1 MKKSLVTLALAF
13 AIGAVAQEA
22 TPPAGG
28 QQQPAQPGQQQQAG
42 QQQGGQQQSGP
53 TIKDPAEY
61 NAYVTA
67 LQQND
72 PNAKAQA
79 LEAFLQQ
86 YPNSV
91 VKISA
96 LELLMA
102 SYQQANNPQKMND
115 AAQRLLQADPNNL
128 RALALL
134 TFTNTACAQQGGPNA
149 LQCLNDAGKYAQQGL
164 QVTQGAQPPAGMSAD
179 DYTKI
184 KTQVTPIFERA
195 VGMQALQ
202 AKNYPQAAEAL
213 SAAVQANPNDL
224 QSVYPLALAYL
235 SQKPIDPKGL
245 FWIARAVNLAQGS
258 PAQAQIAAFGK
269 SAYTKYHGGDDGWQ
283 ELVQQAASQTTIP
296 PNFQVAPAPTLAEQA
311 AKLCQTKQVSQM
323 SFDEFQL
330 IFTSGNQQCADQVW
344 SQIKGK
350 PIAFEGKVIEVG
362 RNNLK
367 LAATYDDIQN
377 NVADVDL
384 TFPVNIP
391 ASMAPKVGS
400 MAQVQG
406 NPTSYDATPAPG
418 ANGPNGPQGGAANTG
433 NTAGNTAG
441 NAAGGNTGAGNATGN
456 TGAGNNANAGAAGQQ
471 TFMIHMDNGAFIG
484 KKAPASTPKK
494 GATKSGKST
503 TRKKK

>member
-13 AIGAVAQEA
+13 AIAAVAQESA
-22 TPPAGG
+22 PAGG
-28 QQQPAQPGQQQQAG
+28 QQPAPS
-42 QQQGGQQQSGP
+42 GQQQSGP

-72 PNAKAQA
+72 PKAKAQA

-91 VKISA
+91 VKTSA

-102 SYQQANNPQKMND
+102 SYQQAGDAQKMND
-115 AAQRLLQADPNNL
+115 AAQRLLQADPSNL

-134 TFTNTACAQQGGPNA
+134 TFTNTACAQQQSPNA
-149 LQCLNDAGKYAQQGL
+149 AQCLQDAAKYAQQGL
-164 QVTQGAQPPAGMSAD
+164 QATQSTTPPPGMTAD
-179 DYTKI
+179 DYAKI
-184 KTQVTPIFERA
+184 KTQVVPIFQRTI
-195 VGMQALQ
+195 GLQALQ

-213 SAAVQANPNDL
+213 LAAVQANPNDL

-245 FWIARAVNLAQGS
+245 FWIARATALSQNN
-258 PAQAQIAAFGK
+258 AQIAAYGK

-296 PNFQVAPAPTLAEQA
+296 PNFQIAPAPTPAEQA
-311 AKLCQTKQVSQM
+311 GKLCQTKQVKDM
-323 SFDEFQL
+323 SFDEFQM

-344 SQIKGK
+344 GQIKGK
-350 PIAFEGKVIEVG
+350 PIAFEGKVIETG
-362 RNNLK
+362 KNNLK

-384 TFPVNIP
+384 TFPVAIP
-391 ASMAPKVGS
+391 ASMVPKVGS

-406 NPTSYDATPAPG
+406 NPTSYDATPVAG
-418 ANGPNGPQGGAANTG
+418 ANGAQGSTGAAATNAASPG
-433 NTAGNTAG
+433 A
-441 NAAGGNTGAGNATGN
+441 AAGGTP
-456 TGAGNNANAGAAGQQ
+456 
-471 TFMIHMDNGAFIG
+471 FMIHMDEGAFIG
-484 KKAPASTPKK
+484 KKMPATSTPKK
-494 GATKSGKST
+494 STGKAPV
-503 TRKKK
+503 RKKK

>member
-13 AIGAVAQEA
+13 ALSAFAQEA

-28 QQQPAQPGQQQQAG
+28 QQPQGG
-42 QQQGGQQQSGP
+42 QQQGGQQPSGP

-91 VKISA
+91 VKTSA

-115 AAQRLLQADPNNL
+115 AAQRLLQVEPNNL

-134 TFTNTACAQQGGPNA
+134 TFTNSACAQQGGPNA
-149 LQCLNDAGKYAQQGL
+149 MQCLNDAAKYGQQGL
-164 QVTQGAQPPAGMSAD
+164 QATQAGPPPAGMSAD
-179 DYTKI
+179 DYTKL
-184 KTQVTPIFERA
+184 KTQVTPIFQRA
-195 VGMQALQ
+195 IGLAALQ
-202 AKNYPQAAEAL
+202 QKNYPQAAEAL
-213 SAAVQANPNDL
+213 SAAVQSNPNDL

-235 SQKPIDPKGL
+235 SQKPLDPKGL

-283 ELVQQAASQTTIP
+283 ELVQQVASQPTIP
-296 PNFQVAPAPTLAEQA
+296 ANFQVQPAPTPAEQA
-311 AKLCQTKQVSQM
+311 AKLADSKPVAQM

-330 IFTSGNQQCADQVW
+330 IFTSGNQAAADKVW
-344 SQIKGK
+344 QQIKDK

-391 ASMAPKVGS
+391 ASMVPKVGS

-406 NPTSYDATPAPG
+406 NPTSYDATPVASGQQPG
-418 ANGPNGPQGGAANTG
+418 TTGAQTGTTGAA
-433 NTAGNTAG
+433 AS
-441 NAAGGNTGAGNATGN
+441 
-456 TGAGNNANAGAAGQQ
+456 GQS
-471 TFMIHMDNGAFIG
+471 TFMIHMDQGAFIG
-484 KKAPASTPKK
+484 KKAPAATPKSTPKK
-494 GATKSGKST
+494 GKAPA
-503 TRKKK
+503 RKKK